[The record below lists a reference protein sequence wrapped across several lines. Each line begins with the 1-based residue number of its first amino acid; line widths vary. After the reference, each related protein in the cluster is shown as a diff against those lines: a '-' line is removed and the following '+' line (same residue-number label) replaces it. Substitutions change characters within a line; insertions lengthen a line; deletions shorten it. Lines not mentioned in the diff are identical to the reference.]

1 MALAF
6 TLIREVLVGYE
17 RRTAVE
23 HEAFM
28 RAAIEEA
35 LSSKTEGGQP
45 FGSVLVKDNE
55 IVARAHNHVNR
66 DGDPTSHAELN
77 LLQDFF
83 REKRVSDLSGYV
95 LYASFE
101 PCAMCAGAIAWFNV
115 STVVFGADRHD
126 VRSTYPQLADPV
138 TCDEVVRRSGSDT
151 TVVPH
156 VLRSECA
163 AVFG

>member
-1 MALAF
+1 M
-6 TLIREVLVGYE
+6 
-17 RRTAVE
+17 E
-23 HEAFM
+23 HETFM

-35 LSSKTEGGQP
+35 SSSKGEGGQP
-45 FGSVLVKDNE
+45 FGSVLVKDGV

-77 LLQDFF
+77 LLQQFC
-83 REKRVSDLSGYV
+83 REEHVSDLSGYV

-101 PCAMCAGAIAWFNV
+101 PCAMCAGAITWFNV

-126 VRSTYPQLADPV
+126 VPSTYSRLADPV
-138 TCDEVVRRSGSDT
+138 TCEEVVRRSGSNT

-163 AVFG
+163 AIFA

>member
-1 MALAF
+1 M
-6 TLIREVLVGYE
+6 
-17 RRTAVE
+17 E

-28 RAAIEEA
+28 HAAIEEA
-35 LSSKTEGGQP
+35 MSSKGEGGQP

-55 IVARAHNHVNR
+55 IVARARNHVNR

-77 LLQDFF
+77 LVQQFC
-83 REKRVSDLSGYV
+83 RQERISDLSGYV

-115 STVVFGADRHD
+115 FAVVFGADRHD
-126 VRSTYPQLADPV
+126 VPSTYSRLADPV
-138 TCDEVVRRSGSDT
+138 TCEEVIRRSGANT

-163 AVFG
+163 AVFA